1 MTSFFTT
8 IIEAALYAAALAV
21 LLFIAIALGA

>member
-1 MTSFFTT
+1 MTSFLTT
-8 IIEAALYAAALAV
+8 FIEAALYAAALAV

>member
-1 MTSFFTT
+1 MTHFLNTFLG
-8 IIEAALYAAALAV
+8 AALYAGTLAV